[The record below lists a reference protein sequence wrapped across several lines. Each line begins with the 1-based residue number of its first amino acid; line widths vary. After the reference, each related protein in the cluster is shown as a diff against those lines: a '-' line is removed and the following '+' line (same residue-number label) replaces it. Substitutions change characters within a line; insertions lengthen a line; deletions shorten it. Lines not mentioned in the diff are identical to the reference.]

1 MGEFP
6 PASGLRELP
15 HLATFATVAERGS
28 FTATAADLGITQAAV
43 SQRIAVLENELHVSL
58 FNRRAGRISLTE
70 AGQRLYPYARKIL
83 DLHGQARTDIG
94 GFQPTVAGD
103 LPIAASSVPGECF
116 LPALLTAFHE
126 AHPGIHVRATV
137 SDSGSVMQD
146 VEKGQAMLGLVGQ
159 EAEKPTL
166 EFRPIGSDSLVLV
179 VGSGHRWAARK
190 RIPLK
195 ALTGESLIIRE
206 LGSGSRCALEKSLLR
221 SGTSLARLN
230 ITLELGSN
238 VAIKDAVKRGLGI
251 AFLSRLAVHR
261 ELDARELQAV
271 AVSGL
276 SLARQFYLVYHRR
289 RPLSPAASAFLRFL
303 ESYPIAFAGR

>member
-6 PASGLRELP
+6 PASGLTELP
-15 HLATFATVAERGS
+15 HLVTFATVAERGS

-83 DLHGQARTDIG
+83 DLHGQARTDIR

-126 AHPGIHVRATV
+126 AHPSVHVRATV

-159 EAEKPTL
+159 EAAKPTL

-179 VGSGHRWAARK
+179 VGSGHR
-190 RIPLK
+190 
-195 ALTGESLIIRE
+195 
-206 LGSGSRCALEKSLLR
+206 
-221 SGTSLARLN
+221 
-230 ITLELGSN
+230 
-238 VAIKDAVKRGLGI
+238 
-251 AFLSRLAVHR
+251 
-261 ELDARELQAV
+261 
-271 AVSGL
+271 
-276 SLARQFYLVYHRR
+276 
-289 RPLSPAASAFLRFL
+289 
-303 ESYPIAFAGR
+303 